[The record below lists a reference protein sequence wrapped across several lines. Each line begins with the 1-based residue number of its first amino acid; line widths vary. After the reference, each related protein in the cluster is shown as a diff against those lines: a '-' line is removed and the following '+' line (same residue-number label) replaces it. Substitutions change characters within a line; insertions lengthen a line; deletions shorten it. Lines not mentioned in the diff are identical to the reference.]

1 MAEPK
6 HHVFLLSDG
15 TGETA
20 DTLCRAALSQFDI
33 NNVEVHKIT
42 KVKTIIVILN
52 AVKDAVEHNG
62 IIFYT
67 IVAEELEKILLKE
80 SKKHKV
86 KAISLLG
93 QMLKSLAQFFKTKP
107 IAKPGELR
115 KINETYIKRLE
126 AINFTVK
133 HDDGQKL
140 NELSQADI
148 ILLGVSRSS
157 KTPIS
162 IFLAHKGYKV
172 SNIPLLI
179 NQEIPKEL
187 FEANQKK
194 VFGLIV
200 DPELLQGV
208 RFRRL
213 KQSGQGSSKY
223 ADLKQVSE
231 EIEFARAM
239 YSKNKRWHIINITEK
254 SIEEVSNEIISC
266 LS

>member
-1 MAEPK
+1 MIEPK
-6 HHVFLLSDG
+6 HHIFLVSDG

-20 DTLCRAALSQFDI
+20 DTLCKAALSQFDI

-42 KVKTIIVILN
+42 KVKTIVAVLN
-52 AVKDAVEHNG
+52 AVKDAAEHNG

-67 IVAEELEKILLKE
+67 IVAEELERTLLKE

-93 QMLKSLAQFFKTKP
+93 QMLISLTKFFKTKP

-133 HDDGQKL
+133 HDDGQRL

-162 IFLAHKGYKV
+162 IFLV
-172 SNIPLLI
+172 I
-179 NQEIPKEL
+179 NQEPTQEL
-187 FEANQKK
+187 FDADQKK

-231 EIEFARAM
+231 EIESARAL
-239 YSKNKRWHIINITEK
+239 YSKNKRWHLINITNK
-254 SIEEVSNEIISC
+254 SIEEVSNEIIGY